1 MFRYKIIPYA
11 NLIRTLALASL
22 VLVCLFVPSTSLA
35 FAQEREKAVRADEGV
50 VIPEDGLNP
59 DHLEHPSGLLLLLGS
74 WKYHPGDR
82 AEWSDPAFDDRSW
95 NTLDTLPTQL
105 KPQTLSEAG
114 WTGIGWFRLHLS
126 VDPTLWDR
134 PLAMVYSQV
143 GAGEIYLDGQL
154 IYSLGKVGHS
164 RETEETYIVTG
175 NNPEIIPVRFSHRA
189 DHVIAVRYS
198 NFWSID
204 HRYLRFPEGFGL
216 ALSEMANAI
225 EQKVKETR
233 SRTTRQ
239 IFFSGVPLA
248 FALLHLLLFLFYPES
263 KGNLYYAL
271 FAGSISAL
279 AFAPAQ
285 LFAFLTDPG
294 HVFLFD
300 WIVKGTMILTV
311 IFGIRFLYYIFWGAS
326 PWFFKVPLTIG
337 ILLLLFSWTIPLT
350 YVYLYVL
357 ASFPEMLRIIFVAVR
372 RKIEGANII
381 GAGCVAFTLG
391 CTYQILMELH
401 ILDQENFFP
410 YLYGILCLV
419 VSMSVYLAR
428 NFARTSKDLNAQLIQ
443 VKELS
448 ANLEHAN
455 RQLEDYSQTLEQ
467 KVEERTR
474 ELNGKNIKL
483 EETLYQLGESEE
495 RFRSV
500 TQSANDAIVVA
511 DSSGYV
517 ISWNKGAQTIFGYR
531 EEEVLGQELALLMPE
546 PYREAHRKGLER
558 FKTTG
563 EARVIGKTVELEGVR
578 KDGGEFPLELSLDT
592 WTTEKGT
599 FFSGIIRDI
608 TERKHAEEEL
618 RKTQNQLVIQEKMAS
633 LGSLVAGVA
642 HEMNTPIG
650 AINSMHDTLIRA
662 IDKLKETLRTTFP
675 REYRDNRQVQSELS
689 VVAEANRVIATGTE
703 RVTDIV
709 RSLRNFARLD
719 EAEFQVA
726 DLHEGIKHTLTLMQT
741 QMGEHITVVEDY
753 ADLKPVYCSP
763 GQLNQVFMHLLKNAT
778 QAIEGKGTIRIETS
792 ADQDYAYVKISDTG
806 KGIPPEHMDK
816 IFDPGFTTRGVGVG
830 TGLGLSISYNIVQKH
845 RGEIDVKSEMGNG
858 STFTVR
864 IPAR

>member
-1 MFRYKIIPYA
+1 
-11 NLIRTLALASL
+11 
-22 VLVCLFVPSTSLA
+22 
-35 FAQEREKAVRADEGV
+35 
-50 VIPEDGLNP
+50 
-59 DHLEHPSGLLLLLGS
+59 
-74 WKYHPGDR
+74 
-82 AEWSDPAFDDRSW
+82 
-95 NTLDTLPTQL
+95 
-105 KPQTLSEAG
+105 
-114 WTGIGWFRLHLS
+114 
-126 VDPTLWDR
+126 
-134 PLAMVYSQV
+134 
-143 GAGEIYLDGQL
+143 
-154 IYSLGKVGHS
+154 
-164 RETEETYIVTG
+164 
-175 NNPEIIPVRFSHRA
+175 
-189 DHVIAVRYS
+189 
-198 NFWSID
+198 
-204 HRYLRFPEGFGL
+204 
-216 ALSEMANAI
+216 
-225 EQKVKETR
+225 
-233 SRTTRQ
+233 
-239 IFFSGVPLA
+239 
-248 FALLHLLLFLFYPES
+248 
-263 KGNLYYAL
+263 
-271 FAGSISAL
+271 
-279 AFAPAQ
+279 
-285 LFAFLTDPG
+285 
-294 HVFLFD
+294 
-300 WIVKGTMILTV
+300 MILTV

-326 PWFFKVPLTIG
+326 PFIDLFSRRVVGWCVSTSVVTALSRAVWQRRPQPGLMIHSDRGIQYCCDGFRKAVDAHQFVQSMSKKADCWDNAVSESFFKTLKTEWLYHVDLTDLIG

-372 RKIEGANII
+372 RKIEGAYII
-381 GAGCVAFTLG
+381 GVGCVAFTLG

-511 DSSGYV
+511 DSSGNV
-517 ISWNKGAQTIFGYR
+517 ISWNKGAQTTFGYR

-546 PYREAHRKGLER
+546 RYREAHRKGLER
-558 FKTTG
+558 LRTTG
-563 EARVIGKTVELEGVR
+563 EARVIGKTVELDGMR
-578 KDGGEFPLELSLDT
+578 KDGSEFPLELSLDT

-608 TERKHAEEEL
+608 TERKQAEEEL
-618 RKTQNQLVIQEKMAS
+618 RKTQNQLVIPGKMAS

-642 HEMNTPIG
+642 HEMNTPLG

-662 IDKLKETLRTTFP
+662 VDKLKETLRTTFP
-675 REYRDNRQVQSELS
+675 REYRDNRQVQSALS
-689 VVAEANRVIATGTE
+689 VVADANRVIATGTE
-703 RVTDIV
+703 RVTGIV

-741 QMGEHITVVEDY
+741 QMGDHITVVEDY

-763 GQLNQVFMHLLKNAT
+763 GELNQVFMHLLKNAT
-778 QAIEGKGTIRIETS
+778 QAIKGKGTNPDRDVCRSGLCVREDFRHGKGDPS
-792 ADQDYAYVKISDTG
+792 RAHGQDLRSWLHHQRRRRGHGSGIIHQLQYRTEAQRGDRGKKRDG
-806 KGIPPEHMDK
+806 KGIDIYGAH
-816 IFDPGFTTRGVGVG
+816 
-830 TGLGLSISYNIVQKH
+830 S
-845 RGEIDVKSEMGNG
+845 G
-858 STFTVR
+858 SKQEKYPLNLTQIRTEKR
-864 IPAR
+864 